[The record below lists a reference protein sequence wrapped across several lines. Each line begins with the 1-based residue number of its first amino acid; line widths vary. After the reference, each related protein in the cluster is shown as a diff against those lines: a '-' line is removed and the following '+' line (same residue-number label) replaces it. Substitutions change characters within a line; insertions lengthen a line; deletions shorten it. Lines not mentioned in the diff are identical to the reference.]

1 MSESRPCSTNGATDV
16 AEPSAAPTKAG
27 DGLSRRDMLIGSVAA
42 AGGLLGY
49 QVVSDQLR
57 GKSPVFIARG
67 QRYDGD
73 LTTTIRDGLLATGLD
88 VEWLRGRRVLLKPNM
103 VEPRKDRP
111 QMTTHPAVLHAAI
124 EVFLK
129 LGAEVVVG
137 EAPGHVRDTE
147 MALVE
152 SGLIDVIDEHRVE
165 FADLNYEES
174 KFMPNVG
181 MHSKLPGIWFSG
193 SVVSADLVVS
203 LPKMKTH
210 HWVGVT
216 CSMKNLYGILPGCRY
231 GWPKNVLHHAGIPET
246 VADIHAT
253 LTRKLAIVDGIVCM
267 EGDGPILGTAK
278 PMGLI
283 VVGQDLTAVDAT
295 CARIMGIDPT
305 RIDYLRYASKD
316 GGALQDKHIEQRG
329 EHWSPLVSP
338 FQVMDLPH
346 LRSLRPKGELITK
359 RYPCGKLKVS

>member
-1 MSESRPCSTNGATDV
+1 MMAV
-16 AEPSAAPTKAG
+16 AEPCSSHSGAKSGLNRRELIAG
-27 DGLSRRDMLIGSVAA
+27 TVAA

-49 QVVSDQLR
+49 QLVTDFAR
-57 GKSPVFIARG
+57 GTSPVFIARG

-73 LTTTIRDGLLATGLD
+73 LVTTIRDGLLATGVD
-88 VEWLRGRRVLLKPNM
+88 VAWLRGRRVLLKPNM
-103 VEPRKDRP
+103 VEPHRSRP
-111 QMTTHPAVLHAAI
+111 QMTTNPAVLHAAI

-129 LGAEVVVG
+129 WGCQIVVG

-152 SGLIDVIDEHRVE
+152 SGLIDVIEDQRVE
-165 FADLNYEES
+165 FADLNYEEAQ
-174 KFMPNVG
+174 FLQNAG
-181 MHSKLPGIWFSG
+181 GHSKLPGIWFSG

-203 LPKMKTH
+203 MPKMKTH

-267 EGDGPILGTAK
+267 EGDGPILGTPK

-295 CARIMGIDPT
+295 CARMMGLDPT
-305 RIDYLRYASKD
+305 RMDYLRLAAKD
-316 GGALQDKHIEQRG
+316 GGALQDRHIEQRG
-329 EHWSPLVSP
+329 EQWAPLVSP

-346 LRSLRPKGELITK
+346 IRSLRPRGDLITK
-359 RYPCGKLKVS
+359 RYPCGKLKIERAVG

>member
-1 MSESRPCSTNGATDV
+1 MSDAQTGSN
-16 AEPSAAPTKAG
+16 SAAPVTG
-27 DGLSRRDMLIGSVAA
+27 DSTTSKLSRRELIATSVAA
-42 AGGLLGY
+42 ASAIVGY
-49 QVVSDQLR
+49 QLVSDKLH
-57 GKSPVFIARG
+57 GKSPVFVARG

-73 LTTTIRDGLLATGLD
+73 LVTTIRDGLLATGVDLD
-88 VEWLRGRRVLLKPNM
+88 WLRGRRVLLKPNM

-111 QMTTHPAVLHAAI
+111 QMTTHPSVLHAAI
-124 EVFLK
+124 EVFMK
-129 LGAEVVVG
+129 LGAEVMVG

-152 SGLIDVIDEHRVE
+152 SGLIDVIDEHRIE

-174 KFMPNVG
+174 KFMPNAG
-181 MHSKLPGIWFSG
+181 GHSKLPGIWFAG
-193 SVVSADLVVS
+193 SVASADLVVS

-231 GWPKNVLHHAGIPET
+231 GWPKNVLHHAGIPQT

-267 EGDGPILGTAK
+267 EGDGPILGTPK

-295 CARIMGIDPT
+295 CSRIMGIDPT
-305 RIDYLRYASKD
+305 RIEYLRLASKD
-316 GGALQDKHIEQRG
+316 GGALQDRRIEQRG
-329 EHWSPLVSP
+329 EHWESLVSP
-338 FQVMDLPH
+338 FKVMDLPH
-346 LRSLRPKGELITK
+346 LRDLRPQGELITK
-359 RYPCGKLKVS
+359 RWPCGKLKVT